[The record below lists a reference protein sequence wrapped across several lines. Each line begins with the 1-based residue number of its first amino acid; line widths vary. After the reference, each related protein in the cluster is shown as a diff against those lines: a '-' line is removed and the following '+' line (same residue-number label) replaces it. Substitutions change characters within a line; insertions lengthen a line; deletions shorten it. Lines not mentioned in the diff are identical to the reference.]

1 MNFFKFLLSRM
12 VFTGDFEDD
21 LANTMN
27 SESNRRQA
35 MRSVWHRARRQ
46 DMRSAIELGARS

>member
-1 MNFFKFLLSRM
+1 M
-12 VFTGDFEDD
+12 VFTGDFGDD

-35 MRSVWHRARRQ
+35 MRSVITC
-46 DMRSAIELGARS
+46 DPLRSNI

>member
-1 MNFFKFLLSRM
+1 M

-35 MRSVWHRARRQ
+35 MRSVVGNLIDQANKRTG
-46 DMRSAIELGARS
+46 S

>member
-1 MNFFKFLLSRM
+1 M

-35 MRSVWHRARRQ
+35 MRSVCNRIKLGARSF
-46 DMRSAIELGARS
+46 RSAIELGARP